1 MAVVEG
7 ARRVRRL
14 GTCIAIFGSVL
25 MFLIWAAGVY
35 QNKVGGGELV
45 LMLAAPLALGGVIR
59 IVAWLLEGF
68 LLPAEEE
75 RKHLQP
81 GR

>member
-7 ARRVRRL
+7 ARRVRQL

-35 QNKVGGGELV
+35 QNKVGAGELV